1 MILADSS
8 AWIEYLRGSGTA
20 QNACMRELVRDRQV
34 VTTEVVVMEILAGAH
49 GGRHAKELAQMLA
62 AFDLLPVGDV
72 ATYEAAA
79 GIQRRCRTAG
89 HTIRR
94 ALDCLVAAVAIREGV
109 AVLHRDRDF
118 DAIARHTPL
127 QVASAG

>member
-1 MILADSS
+1 VILADSS
-8 AWIEYLRGSGTA
+8 AWIEYLRGSGSS
-20 QNACMRELVRDRQV
+20 QGVRMLELIRNREV

-49 GGRHAKELAQMLA
+49 GGPHAKELAQMLA

-118 DAIARHTPL
+118 DAIARNTSL
-127 QVASAG
+127 QIA